1 MYRPTE
7 GEGTS
12 AGEGRGDPAVDL
24 PQQAQTILVTVRC
37 RVHRVQDP
45 DPDGAGLDEEP
56 APGHEA
62 LGALDRDGDDPAP
75 CRDRHHEPP
84 FLEIA
89 QLSRPAPGPLRED
102 DEAVPCLE
110 RGHGPGD
117 GSLGPA

>member
-62 LGALDRDGDDPAP
+62 LGALDRDGDDPAAWSEATA
-75 CRDRHHEPP
+75 RAMAALDRPG
-84 FLEIA
+84 
-89 QLSRPAPGPLRED
+89 SRRSTSMKPA
-102 DEAVPCLE
+102 
-110 RGHGPGD
+110 
-117 GSLGPA
+117 